1 MEDLQIAESTEQHAV
16 TQAAKAVA
24 EPDPALRPA
33 RLALYLGIA
42 LIVIGGI
49 VLYRGYD
56 GAAHNP
62 LVQAQMPF
70 LISGGIFGL
79 ALMMLGG
86 ISLGVYVILRVQ
98 ADLRSELNEVRVSVD
113 QLADVTAK
121 RALSGSNG
129 ASANGF
135 VMVTRGSSTY
145 HKPDC
150 SLVQRSGSANPVA
163 KADAAQRGLT
173 ACRICRP

>member
-1 MEDLQIAESTEQHAV
+1 MEDVQIVEQTEQHAAPV
-16 TQAAKAVA
+16 ARAVA

-42 LIVIGGI
+42 LIVVGAI

-62 LVQAQMPF
+62 LVQAQMPY
-70 LISGGIFGL
+70 LISGGLFGI

-86 ISLGVYVILRVQ
+86 ISLGVYVVLRVQ
-98 ADLRSELNEVRVSVD
+98 ADLRGELNTVRESVD
-113 QLADVTAK
+113 QLADTMAR
-121 RALSGSNG
+121 RAISNG
-129 ASANGF
+129 AGTSTNGF

-145 HKPDC
+145 HRPEC
-150 SLVQRSGSANPVA
+150 SLVQRSGHASPVS
-163 KADAAQRGLT
+163 KTDAAERGSS